1 MTFSGARTADAHS
14 SPEAASSQMNHA
26 TRRIRLRPIALPAEH
41 GGWGL
46 LFEPIVLG
54 MLLAPSWVGLFI
66 SVTATGLFLAR
77 QPFKLVVGDWLRDRR
92 SPRTGLA
99 IRFAILYSSI
109 TALALA
115 FAIKIGDAGF
125 LLPLLL
131 AAPIAFIQ
139 LLYNSVGR
147 SRTLIAELAGAV
159 ATGAV
164 ATAVVLAGNW
174 PRPAAFGLWVILAAR
189 TVPTIL
195 YLRARLRLLHRKPE
209 SPGEV
214 IIAHLLAIL
223 IVSGLAWASVL
234 PFLAV
239 VALTILFLRA
249 VFGFSRFDKRV
260 SAKRLGVRELSF
272 GAMTVF
278 AVVLGHA
285 RGW

>member
-1 MTFSGARTADAHS
+1 MI
-14 SPEAASSQMNHA
+14 AASQMNQA

-54 MLLAPSWVGLFI
+54 MLLAASR
-66 SVTATGLFLAR
+66 AGLFLSVMATGVFLAR
-77 QPFKLVVGDWLRDRR
+77 HPFKIAVGDWRRNRR
-92 SPRTGLA
+92 SARLRLA
-99 IRFAILYSSI
+99 ARFAVLYSTI
-109 TALALA
+109 ATLALA
-115 FAIKIGDAGF
+115 FAIKIGGAGF

-139 LLYNSVGR
+139 LFYDSVGR

-164 ATAVVLAGNW
+164 ATAIALAGNW

-195 YLRARLRLLHRKPE
+195 YLRARLRLLHRKPA
-209 SPGEV
+209 SPREA
-214 IIAHLLAIL
+214 IIAHVLAIL

-239 VALTILFLRA
+239 VALIILLLRA
-249 VFGFSRFDKRV
+249 VFGFSRFDKQV
-260 SAKRLGVRELSF
+260 TAKRLGFRELAF

-285 RGW
+285 LGW